1 MRIITGTARGTKLKT
16 LEGLNT
22 RPTTEMCKE
31 GVFSAIQFELHDR
44 NVLDLFGGCGQMAL
58 EALSRGAERAVIVD
72 SSRAACE
79 VIKENAQKTKLMKQ
93 CRVVTSDWKEYLRGA
108 SGREEFDL
116 IFLDPPYQE
125 GVLDDVLHRLQY
137 SGVVAK
143 GAIIICESDK
153 DGIPNPVEGWQS
165 KLYRYGKTYVTI
177 VRVPEEEEPTVSEEE

>member
-108 SGREEFDL
+108 SGREKFDL

-177 VRVPEEEEPTVSEEE
+177 VRVPEDEETAVSEEA

>member
-177 VRVPEEEEPTVSEEE
+177 VRVPEEEESGESEEA